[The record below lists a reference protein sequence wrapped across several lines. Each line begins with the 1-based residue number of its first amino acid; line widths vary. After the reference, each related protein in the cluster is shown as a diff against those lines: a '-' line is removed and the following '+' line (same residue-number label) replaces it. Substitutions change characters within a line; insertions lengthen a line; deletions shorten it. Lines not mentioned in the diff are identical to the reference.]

1 MHSIFLVKSGVIGAG
16 GLGGAKHRSTFVK
29 VVEGPLI
36 YNFADCIV
44 HFSSGFG
51 VSRSQT
57 VLNEMELVLHRDV
70 ACAPARTTTRQPQ
83 PRRPG
88 PPHAR
93 RTKAST
99 RKTLGT

>member
-44 HFSSGFG
+44 HFSSGFWSFSHSNRAKRNG
-51 VSRSQT
+51 IG
-57 VLNEMELVLHRDV
+57 
-70 ACAPARTTTRQPQ
+70 AA
-83 PRRPG
+83 PRRRVRARAHG
-88 PPHAR
+88 HAA
-93 RTKAST
+93 TAASASGTPT
-99 RKTLGT
+99 RPKDQSINT